1 MTLDRYRYALR
12 TMSFLGSLAG
22 EPAGMVELRGEPPRR
37 LLVWDPEAI
46 GAIFRGTRQMWMASS
61 QTLTPLVGDRSL
73 LYLNGARH
81 MAYRKVVGNALRGRR
96 LSAYHDTIS
105 GAAHTAVEEMLEAG
119 RVRLPDWS
127 RRLTLGIVGR
137 VLLGTSDRE
146 LLEPFTG
153 WVESVLRSRHR
164 TLVYRYLRVHHA
176 LPSPWRTFL
185 RQRAELGGALL
196 DAARAG
202 AGNGCGGRPGT
213 LAADLLSG
221 AEPLGALDDEE
232 LQDQIISLLFAG
244 HETTA
249 SAITWTLYWL
259 ERNPAIRHEV
269 RDELAATAADGSDAE
284 DVPLLEAACKE
295 ALRISPPAM
304 VAGHRVLGEDLDL
317 LDQRMPK
324 GTRLTPSIYLVHRRP
339 DIYPD
344 PHRFDP
350 GRFMG
355 IRRPAQEYLPFGGG
369 IRRCL
374 GADLASVELRMVT
387 AAVLRRADLC
397 CVNPRAG
404 VPHLRGP
411 AMGPGADLTMEV
423 RQWRR

>member
-1 MTLDRYRYALR
+1 MTPNRYRYAVR

-22 EPAGMVELRGEPPRR
+22 EPAGMVELRGEAPRR
-37 LLVWDPEAI
+37 LLVWDPDTI
-46 GAIFRGTRQMWMASS
+46 GRIFRAERQMWMASS
-61 QTLTPLVGDRSL
+61 RTLTPLVGDRSL

-81 MAYRKVVGNALRGRR
+81 SAYRKVVGNALRGRR
-96 LSAYHDTIS
+96 LSAYHDTI
-105 GAAHTAVEEMLEAG
+105 ADTAHAAVEEMLAAG
-119 RVRLPDWS
+119 RVRLPDWT

-137 VLLGTSDRE
+137 VLLGTGDRE

-153 WVESVLRSRHR
+153 WVESVLKSRPR
-164 TLVYRYLRVHHA
+164 TLTYRYLRLHQA

-185 RQRAELGGALL
+185 RRRAELADALL
-196 DAARAG
+196 DAARG
-202 AGNGCGGRPGT
+202 GGGGGRPAT

-221 AEPLGALDDEE
+221 AEPLGAVDDEE

-249 SAITWTLYWL
+249 SAIAWTLYWL
-259 ERNPAIRHEV
+259 ERNPAIRREL
-269 RDELAATAADGSDAE
+269 RDHLAATTADGSDAE
-284 DVPLLEAACKE
+284 EVPLLDAACKE

-304 VAGHRVLGEDLDL
+304 VAGHRVLSEDMDL
-317 LDQRMPK
+317 LDQRMPT

-350 GRFMG
+350 GRFVG
-355 IRRPAQEYLPFGGG
+355 VRRSAQEYLPFGGG
-369 IRRCL
+369 MRRCL
-374 GADLASVELRMVT
+374 GADLALVELRMVV
-387 AAVLRRADLC
+387 AAVLRRSELH

-411 AMGPGADLTMEV
+411 AMGPGPDLTMEV
-423 RQWRR
+423 RAWRP